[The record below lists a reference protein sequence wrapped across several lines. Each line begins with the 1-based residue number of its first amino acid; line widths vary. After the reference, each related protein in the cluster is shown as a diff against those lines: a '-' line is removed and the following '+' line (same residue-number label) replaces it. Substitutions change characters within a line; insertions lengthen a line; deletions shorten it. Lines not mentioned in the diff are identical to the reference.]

1 MASWLGHELQPTD
14 LEPGYAEIARHL
26 LWTFGPA
33 TEADLV
39 WWLGATKAI
48 VRAAL
53 RDNEAL
59 EVRLD
64 SGSTGWV
71 LPDDTADLER
81 PPDRTPWAALLPTL
95 DPTTMGWRER
105 AFYLDAEH
113 TPYLFDRAG
122 NGGSTVWVNGRILGC
137 WVQDEGERVTPIVM
151 GEVSR
156 PQRRLIDAEAARLD
170 EFIGREHIHNVFA
183 SPQMKHQP
191 LG

>member
-1 MASWLGHELQPTD
+1 
-14 LEPGYAEIARHL
+14 
-26 LWTFGPA
+26 
-33 TEADLV
+33 
-39 WWLGATKAI
+39 
-48 VRAAL
+48 
-53 RDNEAL
+53 
-59 EVRLD
+59 
-64 SGSTGWV
+64 
-71 LPDDTADLER
+71 
-81 PPDRTPWAALLPTL
+81 
-95 DPTTMGWRER
+95 MGWRER

-156 PQRRLIDAEAARLD
+156 GQRRLIDVEAARLD